1 MHVLDL
7 HWGSY
12 MYSVT
17 RAVEVAP
24 VHTCIHVHVCLCIVC
39 DMIIHMYIDAADD
52 CHVQTCMHDNDE
64 CNITCVGLVWCTLES
79 SHSPPL
85 PLPSTHQA
93 YFKHGS
99 SQAKRNGRDVGTE
112 PHSFGTI
119 GW

>member
-12 MYSVT
+12 SVT
-17 RAVEVAP
+17 RAVEIAP
-24 VHTCIHVHVCLCIVC
+24 VHTCIYMSMYMY
-39 DMIIHMYIDAADD
+39 MIIHMYIDAADD

-64 CNITCVGLVWCTLES
+64 CNITCVCLVWCTLES